1 MSPQLLLND
10 PLPADAIAG
19 MIWGP
24 FRYRRY
30 RVFSRPWL
38 KWRFLISALAVSLYG
53 CLVLFGQLVHGANPA
68 DAAITAAYFIIGF
81 QLMFTMGPALA
92 TWVRYRRLDS
102 RREGWAVVAAIVL
115 GVVAAIGA
123 DAWASRGIVNA
134 LQPREVPTSERK
146 IGDLDKALLTLATL
160 GFGFVYFAGGGG
172 LAAPA
177 YFSERRRLAARSAH
191 MARLE
196 TDMRLAVLQAQIEPH
211 FLFNTL
217 ASIRPLIRQ
226 DAGRAEAAIDAFA
239 AHLRHT
245 IPQMRAHSGTAA
257 STLGQQVD
265 ICASYLSLM
274 HVRMDARLRSEI
286 VVPNQWRALEFPP
299 LMLLSLVENAI
310 KHGLEPKPG
319 PGWVRIQAAATTAAL
334 QVCVIDDGV
343 GLNDG
348 LSAGLGLSNIREQL
362 AVKFAGRAS
371 LSVIARPE
379 GGTMAAITIPLSTT
393 GV

>member
-1 MSPQLLLND
+1 
-10 PLPADAIAG
+10 
-19 MIWGP
+19 
-24 FRYRRY
+24 
-30 RVFSRPWL
+30 
-38 KWRFLISALAVSLYG
+38 
-53 CLVLFGQLVHGANPA
+53 
-68 DAAITAAYFIIGF
+68 
-81 QLMFTMGPALA
+81 
-92 TWVRYRRLDS
+92 
-102 RREGWAVVAAIVL
+102 VVAAVVL
-115 GVVAAIGA
+115 GVVAAMGA
-123 DAWASRGIVNA
+123 DTWASRGIVTS
-134 LQPREVPTSERK
+134 LKPKEVPASERK
-146 IGDLDKALLTLATL
+146 IGDLDKSLLTLASL
-160 GFGFVYFAGGGG
+160 GFGFVYFACGGG
-172 LAAPA
+172 LAVPA

-226 DAGRAEAAIDAFA
+226 DAGRAEAAVDAFA

-265 ICASYLSLM
+265 ICASYLTLM
-274 HVRMDARLRSEI
+274 HVRMDARLRTEI

-319 PGWVRIQAAATTAAL
+319 PGWVRIQAEATNAAL

-362 AVKFAGRAS
+362 AVRFAGRAH
-371 LSVIARPE
+371 LSIVARPE
-379 GGTMAAITIPLSTT
+379 GGTVAGITIPLSPA